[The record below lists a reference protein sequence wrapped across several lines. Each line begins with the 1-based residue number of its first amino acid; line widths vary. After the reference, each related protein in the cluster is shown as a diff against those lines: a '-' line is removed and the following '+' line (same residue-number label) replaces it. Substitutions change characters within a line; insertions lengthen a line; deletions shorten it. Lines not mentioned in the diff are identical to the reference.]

1 MLEDHLQVVAGI
13 RKEDRH
19 SPLLR
24 NMENTITFMANLK
37 SHVNSDAPHTV
48 RNLIASRFSH
58 HPERYLEIFSILR
71 KYELHHVAAQF
82 MNHQHE
88 EEDVGLV
95 LDGHEEE
102 EDHAAGLA
110 SALEELG
117 PCFIKLGQLM
127 STRPDLLPAN
137 YIEALSRL
145 QNTVT
150 PVPSD
155 KVTAIIES
163 ELGAPLSE
171 LFESFDCEPL
181 ATASMAQV
189 HRAVLPDGSEVAVK
203 VQRPGVRQRIEI
215 DIEILHEVA
224 RFASRFTPFGKRYGF
239 LQIVRELERSL
250 SQELD
255 FRQEAESTRL
265 IGKQIAEFKLL
276 TTPTVYTDYTTR
288 RVLTLSFVRGRQL
301 IHVSR
306 EELDSLDSRAIAKEL
321 LSAYLKQM
329 VIDGV
334 FHCDPHP
341 GNIFLAD
348 DGRLALMDF
357 GMVGRFDADQK
368 DKIILLLLAFSER
381 LGERVADTYLEMIE
395 IPKDVDRR
403 AFTQDVSAL
412 VSRYH
417 DMSGGR
423 MAIGTALLDL
433 TKLAQSHS
441 TPVPTAMTLL
451 GKAMLN
457 LDGTIRVLSPELDPV
472 QLIRDYMLKVM
483 EKRVIGQISPGR
495 VFAWVIDMKRL
506 FENTPRRTDMILDKL
521 ANDQLTLRLEVDH
534 LDEAVKSMNRAANRL
549 SLSIIVASLILGGK
563 LVIDKFS
570 KFK

>member
-1 MLEDHLQVVAGI
+1 
-13 RKEDRH
+13 
-19 SPLLR
+19 
-24 NMENTITFMANLK
+24 MANLK
-37 SHVNSDAPHTV
+37 SHVNSDAPLSV
-48 RNLIASRFSH
+48 RNLIASRFSR
-58 HPERYLEIFSILR
+58 HPERYFEIFGILR

-82 MNHQHE
+82 LNHQHE
-88 EEDVGLV
+88 EDDDFL
-95 LDGHEEE
+95 LDGHYEEE

-117 PCFIKLGQLM
+117 PCFIKMGQLL

-137 YIEALSRL
+137 YIQALSRL
-145 QNTVT
+145 QNTVK
-150 PVPSD
+150 PVPGD

-171 LFESFDCEPL
+171 LFTSFDCEPL
-181 ATASMAQV
+181 AAASMAQV
-189 HRAVLPDGSEVAVK
+189 HRAFLPDGSEVAVK

-215 DIEILHEVA
+215 DIEILNEVA
-224 RFASRFTPFGKRYGF
+224 RFATRFTSYGKRYGF

-255 FRQEAESTRL
+255 FRQEAENTRL
-265 IGKQIAEFKLL
+265 IGKQISEFKLL
-276 TTPTVYTDYTTR
+276 TTPTVYSEYTTR
-288 RVLTLSFVRGRQL
+288 RVLTLSFVQGRQL
-301 IHVSR
+301 AQVSR
-306 EELDSLDSRAIAKEL
+306 EELDALDSRSIAKEL

-341 GNIFLAD
+341 GNIFLTD
-348 DGRLALMDF
+348 EGRLALMDF

-483 EKRVIGQISPGR
+483 ERRVIGQISPGR

-506 FENTPRRTDMILDKL
+506 FENTPRRADMIIDKL
-521 ANDQLTLRLEVDH
+521 ANDQLTLKLEVDH

-549 SLSIIVASLILGGK
+549 SLSIIVASLIIGGK
-563 LVIDKFS
+563 LVVDTLGKTE
-570 KFK
+570 KRTGRKHRP

>member
-1 MLEDHLQVVAGI
+1 
-13 RKEDRH
+13 
-19 SPLLR
+19 
-24 NMENTITFMANLK
+24 MANLK
-37 SHVNSDAPHTV
+37 SHVNSDAPLSV
-48 RNLIASRFSH
+48 RNLIASRFSR
-58 HPERYLEIFSILR
+58 HPERYFEIFGILR

-82 MNHQHE
+82 LNHQHE
-88 EEDVGLV
+88 EDDDFL
-95 LDGHEEE
+95 LDGHYEEE

-117 PCFIKLGQLM
+117 PCFIKMGQLL

-137 YIEALSRL
+137 YIQALSRL
-145 QNTVT
+145 QNTVK
-150 PVPSD
+150 PVPGD

-171 LFESFDCEPL
+171 LFTSFDCEPL
-181 ATASMAQV
+181 AAASMAQV
-189 HRAVLPDGSEVAVK
+189 HRAFLPDGSEVAVK

-215 DIEILHEVA
+215 DIEILNEVA
-224 RFASRFTPFGKRYGF
+224 RFATRFTSYGKRYGF

-255 FRQEAESTRL
+255 FRQEAENTRL
-265 IGKQIAEFKLL
+265 IGKQISEFKLL
-276 TTPTVYTDYTTR
+276 ITPTVYKDYTTR
-288 RVLTLSFVRGRQL
+288 RVLTLSFVHGRQL
-301 IHVSR
+301 AQVSR
-306 EELDSLDSRAIAKEL
+306 EELDALDSRSIAKEL

-329 VIDGV
+329 VIDGI

-357 GMVGRFDADQK
+357 GMVGRFDAGQK

-495 VFAWVIDMKRL
+495 MFAWVIDMKRL
-506 FENTPRRTDMILDKL
+506 FENTPRRTDMIIDKL

-563 LVIDKFS
+563 LVVDTLGKTE
-570 KFK
+570 KRTGRKRRH

>member
-1 MLEDHLQVVAGI
+1 
-13 RKEDRH
+13 
-19 SPLLR
+19 
-24 NMENTITFMANLK
+24 MANLK
-37 SHVNSDAPHTV
+37 SHVNSDAPLSV
-48 RNLIASRFSH
+48 RNLIASRFSR
-58 HPERYLEIFSILR
+58 HPERYFEIFGILR

-82 MNHQHE
+82 LNHQHE
-88 EEDVGLV
+88 EDDDFLLV
-95 LDGHEEE
+95 EHYEEE

-117 PCFIKLGQLM
+117 PCFIKMGQLL

-137 YIEALSRL
+137 YIQALSRL
-145 QNTVT
+145 QNTVK
-150 PVPSD
+150 PVPGD

-171 LFESFDCEPL
+171 LFTSFDCEPL
-181 ATASMAQV
+181 AAASMAQV
-189 HRAVLPDGSEVAVK
+189 HRAFLPDGSEVAVK

-215 DIEILHEVA
+215 DIEILNEVA
-224 RFASRFTPFGKRYGF
+224 RFATRFTSYGKRYGF

-255 FRQEAESTRL
+255 FRQEAENTRL
-265 IGKQIAEFKLL
+265 IGKQISEFKLL
-276 TTPTVYTDYTTR
+276 TTPTVYSEYTTR
-288 RVLTLSFVRGRQL
+288 RVLTLSFVQGRQL
-301 IHVSR
+301 AQVSR
-306 EELDSLDSRAIAKEL
+306 EELDALDSRSIAKEL

-341 GNIFLAD
+341 GNIFLTD
-348 DGRLALMDF
+348 EGRLALMDF

-483 EKRVIGQISPGR
+483 ERRVIGQISPGR

-506 FENTPRRTDMILDKL
+506 FENTPRRADMIIDKL
-521 ANDQLTLRLEVDH
+521 ANDQLTLKLEVDH

-549 SLSIIVASLILGGK
+549 SLSIIVASLIIGGK
-563 LVIDKFS
+563 LVVDTLGKTE
-570 KFK
+570 KRTGRKHRP

>member
-1 MLEDHLQVVAGI
+1 
-13 RKEDRH
+13 
-19 SPLLR
+19 
-24 NMENTITFMANLK
+24 MANLK
-37 SHVNSDAPHTV
+37 SHVNSDAPLSV
-48 RNLIASRFSH
+48 KNLIVNRFSR
-58 HPERYLEIFSILR
+58 HPERYFEIFGVLR
-71 KYELHHVAAQF
+71 KYELHHIAAQF
-82 MNHQHE
+82 MNHQHDDDEFSLE
-88 EEDVGLV
+88 ELRG
-95 LDGHEEE
+95 EEE
-102 EDHAAGLA
+102 EDHAVGLA

-117 PCFIKLGQLM
+117 PCFIKLGQIL

-150 PVPSD
+150 PVPGD
-155 KVTAIIES
+155 KITAIIES
-163 ELGAPLSE
+163 ELGAPISE
-171 LFESFDCEPL
+171 LFESFDCNPL
-181 ATASMAQV
+181 AAASMAQV
-189 HRAVLPDGSEVAVK
+189 HHAFLPDGSEVAVK
-203 VQRPGVRQRIEI
+203 VQRPGARQRIEI

-224 RFASRFTPFGKRYGF
+224 KFASRFTPYGKRYGF

-250 SQELD
+250 IQELD

-265 IGKQIAEFKLL
+265 IGKQISEFKLL
-276 TTPTVYTDYTTR
+276 TTPTVYSEYTTR
-288 RVLTLSFVRGRQL
+288 RVLTLSFVHGRQL
-301 IHVSR
+301 AEVSR
-306 EELDSLDSRAIAKEL
+306 EELNSLDSRSIAKEL

-381 LGERVADTYLEMIE
+381 LGERVADTYLDMIE

-441 TPVPTAMTLL
+441 TPVPTSMTLL

-483 EKRVIGQISPGR
+483 EKRVLGQISPGR

-506 FENTPRRTDMILDKL
+506 FENTPRRTDMIIDKL

-534 LDEAVKSMNRAANRL
+534 LDEAVKSVNRAANRL
-549 SLSIIVASLILGGK
+549 SLSIIVASLILGSK
-563 LVIDKFS
+563 LVVDTLS
-570 KFK
+570 KTERRSNRKHRR

>member
-1 MLEDHLQVVAGI
+1 
-13 RKEDRH
+13 
-19 SPLLR
+19 
-24 NMENTITFMANLK
+24 MANLK
-37 SHVNSDAPHTV
+37 SHVNSDAPLSV
-48 RNLIASRFSH
+48 RNFIAGRFSR
-58 HPERYLEIFSILR
+58 HPERYFEIFAILR
-71 KYELHHVAAQF
+71 KYELHHVVAQF

-88 EEDVGLV
+88 EDDDGFG
-95 LDGHEEE
+95 LDGHDEE

-127 STRPDLLPAN
+127 STRPDLLPPN
-137 YIEALSRL
+137 YIEALSRR

-150 PVPSD
+150 PVSSD
-155 KVTAIIES
+155 RVTAIIES
-163 ELGAPLSE
+163 ELGAPISE
-171 LFESFDCEPL
+171 LFESFDCDPL

-189 HRAVLPDGSEVAVK
+189 HRAVLRDGSEVAVK

-224 RFASRFTPFGKRYGF
+224 RFATRFTSYGKRYGF

-250 SQELD
+250 NQELD
-255 FRQEAESTRL
+255 FRLEAESTRL
-265 IGKQIAEFKLL
+265 IGNQIAEFKLL
-276 TTPTVYTDYTTR
+276 TTPAVYSDYTTR

-301 IHVSR
+301 AQVNR
-306 EELDSLDSRAIAKEL
+306 EELDALDSRSIAKEL

-381 LGERVADTYLEMIE
+381 QGERVADTYLEMIE
-395 IPKDVDRR
+395 LPKEFDRR
-403 AFTQDVSAL
+403 GFTQDVSAL

-433 TKLAQSHS
+433 TKLAYVHRVA
-441 TPVPTAMTLL
+441 VPSALTLL

-457 LDGTIRVLSPELDPV
+457 LDGAIRVLSPELDPV
-472 QLIRDYMLKVM
+472 QLIRDYMIEVM
-483 EKRVIGQISPGR
+483 EKRGMAQLAGGR
-495 VFAWVIDMKRL
+495 MFAWAIDMKHL
-506 FENTPRRTDMILDKL
+506 FENAPRRADMILEKL
-521 ANDQLTLRLEVDH
+521 ATNQLTARLEVND
-534 LDEAVKSMNRAANRL
+534 LDRAVRSLNGAVNRL
-549 SLSIIVASLILGGK
+549 SLGMIASSLIIGGGYVLAVCRRETLSRSTK
-563 LVIDKFS
+563 LCYT
-570 KFK
+570 

>member
-1 MLEDHLQVVAGI
+1 
-13 RKEDRH
+13 
-19 SPLLR
+19 
-24 NMENTITFMANLK
+24 MANLK
-37 SHVNSDAPHTV
+37 SHLNSDAPFSV
-48 RNLIASRFSH
+48 GNLIASRFSH
-58 HPERYLEIFSILR
+58 HPERYVEIFGVLR
-71 KYELHHVAAQF
+71 KYELHHIATQF
-82 MNHQHE
+82 LNHQHE
-88 EEDVGLV
+88 EEDNGFALEK
-95 LDGHEEE
+95 HYEE
-102 EDHAAGLA
+102 EDDHADGLA

-117 PCFIKLGQLM
+117 PCFIKLGQLL
-127 STRPDLLPAN
+127 STRPDVLPAN
-137 YIEALSRL
+137 YIDALSRL

-155 KVTAIIES
+155 KIVAIIES
-163 ELGAPLSE
+163 ELGAPLAD
-171 LFESFDCEPL
+171 LFASFDCEPL

-189 HRAVLPDGSEVAVK
+189 HRAVLHDGSEVAVK

-224 RFASRFTPFGKRYGF
+224 NFATRFTNFGKRYGF

-255 FRQEAESTRL
+255 FRQEADNTRL

-276 TTPTVYTDYTTR
+276 TTPAVYSDYTSR
-288 RVLTLSFVRGRQL
+288 RVLTLSFVHGRNL
-301 IHVSR
+301 AEVSR
-306 EELDSLDSRAIAKEL
+306 EELNELDSRAIAKEL

-357 GMVGRFDADQK
+357 GMVGRFDAGQK

-395 IPKDVDRR
+395 IPRDVDRR

-549 SLSIIVASLILGGK
+549 SLSIIVASLIIGSK
-563 LVIDKFS
+563 FVIDALGKPE
-570 KFK
+570 KGPKLKRAARHHL

>member
-1 MLEDHLQVVAGI
+1 MGVFYLGKEVGI
-13 RKEDRH
+13 FPIREIPRT
-19 SPLLR
+19 S
-24 NMENTITFMANLK
+24 MANLK
-37 SHVNSDAPHTV
+37 SHVNSDAPLSV
-48 RNLIASRFSH
+48 RNFIAGRFSR
-58 HPERYLEIFSILR
+58 HPERYFEIFGVLR

-88 EEDVGLV
+88 EDDFSLEEHYD
-95 LDGHEEE
+95 EEE

-117 PCFIKLGQLM
+117 PCFIKLGQLL
-127 STRPDLLPAN
+127 STRPDLLPPN

-145 QNTVT
+145 QNTVI
-150 PVPSD
+150 PVPGD
-155 KVTAIIES
+155 KITAIIES
-163 ELGAPLSE
+163 ELGAPISE
-171 LFESFDCEPL
+171 LFESFNCDPL

-189 HRAVLPDGSEVAVK
+189 HRAFLPDGSEVAVK
-203 VQRPGVRQRIEI
+203 VQRPGSRQRIEI

-224 RFASRFTPFGKRYGF
+224 RFASRFTPYGKRYGF

-255 FRQEAESTRL
+255 FRQEAENTRL
-265 IGKQIAEFKLL
+265 IGEQISEFKLL
-276 TTPTVYTDYTTR
+276 TTPMVYSEYTTR
-288 RVLTLSFVRGRQL
+288 RVLTLSFVHGRQL
-301 IHVSR
+301 AQVSR
-306 EELDSLDSRAIAKEL
+306 EELDMLDSRSIAKEL

-329 VIDGV
+329 VIDGI

-357 GMVGRFDADQK
+357 VMVGRFDADQK

-381 LGERVADTYLEMIE
+381 MGERVADTYLEMIE

-483 EKRVIGQISPGR
+483 EKRVLGQLSPGR

-506 FENTPRRTDMILDKL
+506 FENTPRRTDMIIDKL

-549 SLSIIVASLILGGK
+549 SLSIIVASMILGGK

-570 KFK
+570 KPK

>member
-1 MLEDHLQVVAGI
+1 
-13 RKEDRH
+13 
-19 SPLLR
+19 
-24 NMENTITFMANLK
+24 MANLK
-37 SHVNSDAPHTV
+37 SHVNSDAPLSV
-48 RNLIASRFSH
+48 RNLIASRFSR
-58 HPERYLEIFSILR
+58 HPERYFEIFGILR

-82 MNHQHE
+82 LNHQHE
-88 EEDVGLV
+88 EDDDFL
-95 LDGHEEE
+95 LDGHYEEE

-117 PCFIKLGQLM
+117 PCFIKMGQLL

-137 YIEALSRL
+137 YIQALSRL
-145 QNTVT
+145 QNTVK
-150 PVPSD
+150 PVPGD

-171 LFESFDCEPL
+171 LFTSFDCEPL
-181 ATASMAQV
+181 AAASMAQV
-189 HRAVLPDGSEVAVK
+189 HRAFLPDGSEVAVK

-215 DIEILHEVA
+215 DIEILNEVA
-224 RFASRFTPFGKRYGF
+224 RFATRFTSYGKRYGF

-255 FRQEAESTRL
+255 FRQEAENTRL
-265 IGKQIAEFKLL
+265 IGKQISEFKLL
-276 TTPTVYTDYTTR
+276 ITPTVYSEYTTR
-288 RVLTLSFVRGRQL
+288 RVLTLSFVQGRQL
-301 IHVSR
+301 AQVSR
-306 EELDSLDSRAIAKEL
+306 EELDALDSRSIAKEL

-341 GNIFLAD
+341 GNIFLTD

-357 GMVGRFDADQK
+357 GMVGRFDAGQK

-472 QLIRDYMLKVM
+472 QLIRGYMLKVM

-506 FENTPRRTDMILDKL
+506 FENTPRRTDMIIDKL

-563 LVIDKFS
+563 LVVDTLGKTEKRTS
-570 KFK
+570 RKRRQ

>member
-1 MLEDHLQVVAGI
+1 MD
-13 RKEDRH
+13 
-19 SPLLR
+19 
-24 NMENTITFMANLK
+24 MANPK
-37 SHVNSDAPHTV
+37 THVNSDAPLSV
-48 RNLIASRFSH
+48 RNFIASRFSR
-58 HPERYLEIFSILR
+58 HPERYIEIFGILR

-82 MNHQHE
+82 LNHQHE
-88 EEDVGLV
+88 EEEEGFS
-95 LDGHEEE
+95 LDGHLQEE

-276 TTPTVYTDYTTR
+276 TTPTVYSAYTTR

-301 IHVSR
+301 AQVSR
-306 EELDSLDSRAIAKEL
+306 EELDALDARAIAKEL

-433 TKLAQSHS
+433 TRLAQSHN

-457 LDGTIRVLSPELDPV
+457 LDGTIRVLSPTLDPV

-483 EKRVIGQISPGR
+483 EKRVTGQLSPGR
-495 VFAWVIDMKRL
+495 VFAWVLDMKHL
-506 FENTPRRTDMILDKL
+506 VEHTPRNTDMILTKL
-521 ANDQLTLRLEVDH
+521 ANDQLKVHLEVEQFDK
-534 LDEAVKSMNRAANRL
+534 AVTSINRAANRL
-549 SLSIIVASLILGGK
+549 SVSIIVASLIIGGK
-563 LVIDKFS
+563 LVADTLGQTEKRS
-570 KFK
+570 SRKRRH